1 MTGRIKPEERASE
14 VRTLISYRIEIINK
28 LKIIESGLLTVAGV
42 TRTVRVEVTIGVSQC
57 QVMIF

>member
-42 TRTVRVEVTIGVSQC
+42 TRTERVEVTIGVSQC